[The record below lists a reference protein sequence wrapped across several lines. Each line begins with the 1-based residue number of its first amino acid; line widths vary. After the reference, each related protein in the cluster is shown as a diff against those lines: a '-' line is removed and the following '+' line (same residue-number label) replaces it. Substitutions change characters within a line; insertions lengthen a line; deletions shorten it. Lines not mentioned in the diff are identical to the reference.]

1 MKDKRHELFVLQ
13 DKINDL
19 LYNAAKDGVDIDDL
33 AAMVVTTGDMFG
45 QQNGQHWDKDR
56 IELYTYLLDEAEA
69 DDENNLYF

>member
-19 LYNAAKDGVDIDDL
+19 LYKAAKDGVDIDDL
-33 AAMVVTTGDMFG
+33 AAMVVVTGDTFG
-45 QQNGQHWDKDR
+45 HLNGQHWDKDR
-56 IELYTYLLDEAEA
+56 VELYTFFLDDAE